1 MEKQPSFSFSGS
13 VLLEKFPGKGGSTF
27 ARIPGAVLVKDNP
40 FGWMTVSGEI
50 DGYMLDRYKLMPMG
64 DGKLFLPVKAA
75 IRKVIK
81 KEAGDTVLVHLFSDD
96 RPPEIPQE
104 WLDCLELEPEAKE
117 RFFQLGYSA
126 QKQLIDHIYEAKT
139 EATKVKRMAEIIKQL
154 EKDS

>member
-1 MEKQPSFSFSGS
+1 MSAPTFSFSGTA
-13 VLLEKFPGKGGSTF
+13 LLEKFPGKGGWTF

-50 DGYMLDRYKLMPMG
+50 DGFVLDRYKLMPMG

-81 KEAGDTVLVHLFSDD
+81 KEAGDTVFVRIYSDD

-104 WLDCLELEPEAKE
+104 WLDCLELEPLAKE
-117 RFFQLGYSA
+117 HFFQLSDSA
-126 QKQLIDHIYEAKT
+126 QKQLIDHIYDSKT
-139 EATKVKRMAEIIKQL
+139 EATKVKRMAEAIRLL
-154 EKDS
+154 EKNN